1 MRPEIEIIL
10 LALRGD
16 LDGDVATRFTQFLAQ
31 DIDWHFLSIA
41 AIGHKVCPPL
51 DFLLEKHGVDHNLT
65 GLIRQESNEIQ
76 RKSLMLTARLFKL
89 QTILLESGIEFVF
102 VKGIVISD
110 LLYGTVKRRAF
121 SDIDIFVKS
130 KDVPGLAQILEHEGF
145 HPTPMWCRCDHPSQF
160 FSSPTFLKL
169 GYEKEYASS
178 NNSFAVDLHW
188 GPGTWFAT
196 CDQMLKHTAM
206 QDIAGHTVRT
216 LEPNLHFVYLC
227 AHAAKHDWDTLIWI
241 SDFAR
246 ALQSENIFNWRK
258 VARLSRKMG
267 LFGTVQTSVSL
278 AHKLLGA
285 EIPNELLPLD
295 PMLEKVAFQIIGR
308 YDRTVP
314 PVVSFSKVPHW
325 RRIWR
330 TYDTKMQV
338 AKQVASDLFKPTFSD
353 WVRINLP
360 DNLFWLYYLTRPAS
374 KVYFFSRNIL
384 RNILFKK
391 LAPARQN
398 SDTEC
403 GASTKDHQTSEQ
415 R

>member
-10 LALRGD
+10 LALRSELNGD
-16 LDGDVATRFTQFLAQ
+16 METRFTQFLAQ
-31 DIDWHFLSIA
+31 NIDWQFLSIA

-65 GLIRQESNEIQ
+65 GLIRQESNEIK
-76 RKSLMLTARLFKL
+76 RKSLMLTARLCKL
-89 QTILLESGIEFVF
+89 QTTLLEAGIDFVF
-102 VKGIVISD
+102 VKGALISD
-110 LLYGTVKRRAF
+110 LLYGTVKKRAF

-130 KDVPGLAQILEHEGF
+130 KDVPRLAQILEYEGF
-145 HPTPMWCRCDHPSQF
+145 YPTPMWCQCEHPNEF
-160 FSSPTFLKL
+160 FSSPMFLKL
-169 GYEKEYASS
+169 EHEKEYASK

-188 GPGTWFAT
+188 GTGTWFAT
-196 CDQMLKHTAM
+196 CEQMLKHTAM

-246 ALQSENIFNWRK
+246 GLQSENIFNWRK
-258 VARLSRKMG
+258 VSRLSRKMG

-285 EIPNELLPLD
+285 EIPEELLPLD
-295 PMLEKVAFQIIGR
+295 PRLEKVVAQVIRR
-308 YDRTVP
+308 YDGTVP

-330 TYDTKMQV
+330 TYDSKIQV
-338 AKQVASDLFKPTFSD
+338 AKQVAIDLFKPTFSD
-353 WVRINLP
+353 WVRIKLP
-360 DNLFWLYYLTRPAS
+360 DSLFWLYFLLRPAS
-374 KVYFFSRNIL
+374 KVYYFSGNIL
-384 RNILFKK
+384 RSIVFKE
-391 LAPARQN
+391 PHSIRQN
-398 SDTEC
+398 SDTES
-403 GASTKDHQTSEQ
+403 GASANDHKSATL